1 VSAVN
6 IQEAYTKLWTA
17 IVEEHRRV
25 FERQDCEQLAGLI
38 DVIGKTK
45 RVFVIGVGREG
56 IAARSFSM
64 RLMHLGKEVHWIW
77 DDTTP
82 GMSKDDLF
90 IAVNGSGNIGHINYV
105 LGQAKRAGAAI
116 ALVTGSPSGDAAQ
129 FADYCLFVPAAVY
142 NGRDP
147 VVESI
152 QPMGNLFEQHCFM
165 LFDIIVMILE
175 KQLELSH
182 DDMAAR
188 HRNIE

>member
-1 VSAVN
+1 VN
-6 IQEAYTKLWTA
+6 LQEEYTKLWTA
-17 IVEEHRRV
+17 IVEEHKQV
-25 FERQDCEQLAGLI
+25 FERQDCGQVTSLI
-38 DVIGKTK
+38 DVVCKKK
-45 RVFVIGVGREG
+45 RIFVMGVGREG

-82 GMSKDDLF
+82 RMSKDDLF
-90 IAVNGSGNIGHINYV
+90 IVINGSGNIGHINYV
-105 LGQAKRAGAAI
+105 LGQAKKTGAII
-116 ALVTGSPSGDAAQ
+116 ALVTGSPSGDATK

-142 NGRDP
+142 NGQDP

-175 KQLELSH
+175 KQLKLSH
-182 DDMAAR
+182 DDMSVR